1 MATRRLL
8 AIVTFLSLQTIA
20 LAAFTNPP
28 PSDSTIQ
35 NPMYKL
41 GEQIK
46 ITWET
51 DADFTDLTMWQTG
64 TGKRY
69 NLQSNSKSKEYIWI
83 ASYQGIDPADGNSFS
98 FWLFKTGDTG
108 ALFASHTFNIT
119 DPSSATTSAPTGTR
133 TSKPKPKTKT
143 SDDATETTANGAAS
157 ASATDDPSPGLS
169 TGATAGVAVGAVAGA
184 FLMAGAGFMLWRRRR
199 ANKAGPA
206 VMSTEDGQKYGYAP
220 VEAPNDNVARQGPW
234 EMGGSPTHFTHEL
247 PADNSMV
254 VQHRT

>member
-8 AIVTFLSLQTIA
+8 AILAFLSFHHVVT
-20 LAAFTNPP
+20 AAFTNPP
-28 PSDSTIQ
+28 PSDSSIN
-35 NPMYKL
+35 NPHYKL
-41 GEQIK
+41 GEEIK

-51 DADFTDLTMWQTG
+51 DAEFTDLTMWQTD

-98 FWLFKTGDTG
+98 LWLFKTGDTG

-119 DPSSATTSAPTGTR
+119 DPSSATTPAPTGTR
-133 TSKPKPKTKT
+133 TNKPNTKTKA
-143 SDDATETTANGAAS
+143 SEASETETTAATAS
-157 ASATDDPSPGLS
+157 STKEPSSGLS

-184 FLMAGAGFMLWRRRR
+184 FLIAGAGFMLWRRRR
-199 ANKAGPA
+199 SNKAVP
-206 VMSTEDGQKYGYAP
+206 STITAEEAPKYGYAP
-220 VEAPNDNVARQGPW
+220 VEAPGDNAARHGPW

-247 PADNSMV
+247 PADST
-254 VQHRT
+254 VQHRI

>member
-8 AIVTFLSLQTIA
+8 AILAFLTFQQLVT
-20 LAAFTNPP
+20 AAFTNPP
-28 PSDSTIQ
+28 PSDSSID
-35 NPMYKL
+35 NPIYKL
-41 GEQIK
+41 GEEIK

-64 TGKRY
+64 TA
-69 NLQSNSKSKEYIWI
+69 NSKSKEYIWI

-98 FWLFKTGDTG
+98 LWLFKTGDTG

-133 TSKPKPKTKT
+133 TNKPKSKTKT
-143 SDDATETTANGAAS
+143 SDDATETTTDGTAS
-157 ASATDDPSPGLS
+157 ASATDEPSSGLS

-184 FLMAGAGFMLWRRRR
+184 FLVAGAGFMLWRRRR
-199 ANKAGPA
+199 ANKAAPA
-206 VMSTEDGQKYGYAP
+206 AVAAEDGQKYGYAP
-220 VEAPNDNVARQGPW
+220 VEAPNDNFTRHGPW

-247 PADNSMV
+247 PADNGTA

>member
-8 AIVTFLSLQTIA
+8 AILAFLSFHHVVT
-20 LAAFTNPP
+20 AAFTNQP
-28 PSDSTIQ
+28 PSDSSIN
-35 NPMYKL
+35 NPHYKL
-41 GEQIK
+41 GEEIK

-51 DADFTDLTMWQTG
+51 DAEFTDLTMWQTD

-98 FWLFKTGDTG
+98 LWLFKTGDTG

-119 DPSSATTSAPTGTR
+119 DPSSATTSALTGTR
-133 TSKPKPKTKT
+133 TNKPNTKTKT
-143 SDDATETTANGAAS
+143 GEASETETTAATAS
-157 ASATDDPSPGLS
+157 STNEPSSGLS

-184 FLMAGAGFMLWRRRR
+184 FLIAGAGFMLWRRRCG
-199 ANKAGPA
+199 NKAVP
-206 VMSTEDGQKYGYAP
+206 STITAEEAPKYGYAP
-220 VEAPNDNVARQGPW
+220 VEAPGDDAARHGPW
-234 EMGGSPTHFTHEL
+234 EMGGSLTHFTHKL
-247 PADNSMV
+247 PADST

>member
-8 AIVTFLSLQTIA
+8 AILAFLSFHQIVA
-20 LAAFTNPP
+20 AAFTNPP
-28 PSDSTIQ
+28 PSDSSIN
-35 NPMYKL
+35 NPHYKL
-41 GEQIK
+41 GEEIK

-51 DADFTDLTMWQTG
+51 DAEFTDLTMWQTD

-98 FWLFKTGDTG
+98 LWLFKTGDTG

-119 DPSSATTSAPTGTR
+119 DPSSATTSAPSGTR
-133 TSKPKPKTKT
+133 TNGPNKTKT
-143 SDDATETTANGAAS
+143 SEASEATSDASSTNES
-157 ASATDDPSPGLS
+157 SSGLS

-184 FLMAGAGFMLWRRRR
+184 FLIAGAGFMLWRRRR
-199 ANKAGPA
+199 GNKAVP
-206 VMSTEDGQKYGYAP
+206 STITAEEAPKYGYAP
-220 VEAPNDNVARQGPW
+220 VEALNDNATRHGPW

-247 PADNSMV
+247 PADNA
-254 VQHRT
+254 VQHRI